1 MDKASQ
7 PNEVSSH
14 TNGSVTNHNFLPHTD
29 TDRQAMLDAI
39 GVSSQD
45 DLFADIPAQIRNQ
58 VSYDVLP
65 KQGLSELELQ
75 QELQKM
81 ARHNAGSQLACFLG
95 GGAYHRFIPPAVN
108 TIAGRSEF
116 YTAYTPYQ
124 PEVSQG
130 TLQYTYEFQ
139 TMICELTG
147 MDVANASV
155 YDGANATN
163 EAVLMALRV
172 HKKRRTVLVADTVH
186 PDYQAVT
193 NTYLSAL
200 GGVKVVTFNSDN
212 IDSVYQAL
220 NKEDL
225 AAIVVQQ
232 PNYLGYLD
240 PIDPVRAIATETGA
254 LFIVVAEPVSLGLL
268 EAPGN
273 FGADIVVGDIQPL
286 GNNLSYGGPYG
297 GYVATKQAYVRQLP
311 GRLVGKTLD
320 KNNTPCYTLTLQ
332 TREQHIRRQRATSNI
347 CTNQALNILKATVYM
362 TLVGPQGLRH
372 LADISAQRAHVL
384 AEKLTALE
392 GVSLLYPEKPFFNE
406 FTLQLP
412 VSPAPLLRGLEAAGI
427 LGGIPV
433 AKHFAERTNTLLVC
447 CTEMTTPEQINQYA
461 VHFQRLLESGMG
473 VTSPAKKSNAT
484 TESSSALKEV
494 EYLR

>member
-1 MDKASQ
+1 MDKASHPSQ
-7 PNEVSSH
+7 TSETS
-14 TNGSVTNHNFLPHTD
+14 GSVTNHNFLPHTD
-29 TDRQAMLDAI
+29 TDRQAMLETI
-39 GVSSQD
+39 GVTSQD
-45 DLFADIPAQIRNQ
+45 DLFADIPEQIRNQ
-58 VSYDVLP
+58 VNYDVLP
-65 KQGLSELELQ
+65 KRGYSELELQ
-75 QELQKM
+75 YELQAM
-81 ARHNAGSQLACFLG
+81 SRQNTGSQLACFLG

-130 TLQYTYEFQ
+130 TLQVTYEFQ

-172 HKKRRTVLVADTVH
+172 HKKRRTVLMADTLH

-193 NTYLSAL
+193 HTYLNAL
-200 GGVKVVTFNSDN
+200 GGVNVQTFNSDN
-212 IDSVYQAL
+212 LDTVYNSIDK
-220 NKEDL
+220 NDL

-240 PIDPVRAIATETGA
+240 PIDPVRAIVNETGA
-254 LFIVVAEPVSLGLL
+254 LFIVVAEPVSLGIL

-297 GYVATKQAYVRQLP
+297 GYVATKQEYVRQLP

-362 TLVGPQGLRH
+362 TLMGPQGLRH
-372 LADISAQRAHVL
+372 LADISAQRAHAL
-384 AEKLTALE
+384 AEKLTALD
-392 GVSLLYPEKPFFNE
+392 GVSLLCPDKPFLNE
-406 FTLQLP
+406 FTIQLP
-412 VSPAPLLRGLEAAGI
+412 VSTEPLLRGLEAAGF

-433 AKHFAERTNTLLVC
+433 AKHFPERENTLLIC
-447 CTEMTTPEQINQYA
+447 CTEMTSPEQISQYA
-461 VHFQRLLESGMG
+461 VHFQRLLESGLG
-473 VTSPAKKSNAT
+473 VTASGKKSKT
-484 TESSSALKEV
+484 TTKSSSTLKEV